1 MQEIIPI
8 VVAFDN
14 NYCVP
19 AGVSLYSMLANA
31 KRERERERVKLFYK
45 IHCLVEDLSL
55 ENIAKLEETIA
66 PFSAFSSIEFLDI
79 SNNNAPKEN
88 QEIKKNQAVKS
99 DHYQNIDPIIANKI
113 EELFT
118 KLSDFSQKRFSK
130 MIMCRFFF
138 ASLFPQYDKMIM
150 FDVDTLFVN
159 DMSESFFIPLET
171 HYFGAVREKD
181 LIAMDRNSAKDLYE
195 LRQMHA
201 KSIGVADAFP
211 DLEEAQILFDNYFN
225 AGFLALNLKSWREE
239 NLENQLVGF
248 FLLKNEKLLFND
260 QDALCFVCRGRI
272 LELPYSYNAHPSFL
286 DTPSFPSIKEARM
299 LHFWGDKPWK
309 LLSVM
314 GAKKWH
320 EVLIQTPFKDAYFN
334 ALFLDRLFESLQNR
348 DKEIKRRD
356 ERIIEEVQAVQARD
370 KEIHALK
377 KILSFSDRRHSFEF
391 LLPRLS
397 SKLLIEFLLFKVK
410 QKVKRLIKRVF

>member
-14 NYCVP
+14 HYCIP
-19 AGVSLYSMLANA
+19 AGVSLFSMLANA

-45 IHCLVEDLSL
+45 IHCLVEGLSL

-79 SNNNAPKEN
+79 TDEELEPRHNYYKLDALIAS
-88 QEIKKNQAVKS
+88 EIKKL
-99 DHYQNIDPIIANKI
+99 Y
-113 EELFT
+113 L
-118 KLSDFSQKRFSK
+118 KLNAFSQKRFSK

-138 ASLFPQYDKMIM
+138 ASLFPQYDKMIA
-150 FDVDTLFVN
+150 FDVDTLFVG
-159 DMSESFFIPLET
+159 DISESFFIPLET

-181 LIAMDRNSAKDLYE
+181 LIAMDKNSAKDLYE

-201 KSIGVADAFP
+201 KTIGVADAFP
-211 DLEEAQILFDNYFN
+211 NLKEAQILFDNYFN

-239 NLENQLVGF
+239 NLENQLIGF

-286 DTPSFPSIKEARM
+286 DTPSFPSLKEARM

-309 LLSVM
+309 LLSVI

-320 EVLIQTPFKDAYFN
+320 EALIQTPFKDAYFN
-334 ALFLDRLFESLQNR
+334 APFLDHLFESLQ
-348 DKEIKRRD
+348 ET
-356 ERIIEEVQAVQARD
+356 Q
-370 KEIHALK
+370 EIHALN
-377 KILSFSDRRHSFEF
+377 KILSFSDKWHSFEF

-397 SKLLIEFLLFKVK
+397 SKLLIEFLLFKIK
-410 QKVKRLIKRVF
+410 QKMKRLIKRVF

>member
-8 VVAFDN
+8 VVVFDN
-14 NYCVP
+14 HYCIP
-19 AGVSLYSMLANA
+19 AGVSLFSMLANA
-31 KRERERERVKLFYK
+31 KRERERERVKLFYQ
-45 IHCLVEDLSL
+45 IHCLVEGLSL

-79 SNNNAPKEN
+79 SNEELEPRHNYYKLDALIAN
-88 QEIKKNQAVKS
+88 EIKKL
-99 DHYQNIDPIIANKI
+99 Y
-113 EELFT
+113 L
-118 KLSDFSQKRFSK
+118 KLNTFSQKRFSK

-201 KSIGVADAFP
+201 KTIGVADAFP
-211 DLEEAQILFDNYFN
+211 NLEEAQILFDNYFN
-225 AGFLALNLKSWREE
+225 AGFLALNLKLWREE
-239 NLENQLVGF
+239 NLENQLIGF
-248 FLLKNEKLLFND
+248 FLLKNEKLLFSD

-286 DTPSFPSIKEARM
+286 DTPSFPSIKEACM

-309 LLSVM
+309 LLSVI

-320 EVLIQTPFKDAYFN
+320 EALIQTPFKDAYFN
-334 ALFLDRLFESLQNR
+334 APFLDHLFESLQNK
-348 DKEIKRRD
+348 DKET
-356 ERIIEEVQAVQARD
+356 Q
-370 KEIHALK
+370 EIHALK
-377 KILSFSDRRHSFEF
+377 KALSFSDKRHSFEF

-397 SKLLIEFLLFKVK
+397 SKLLIEFLLFKAK

>member
-1 MQEIIPI
+1 MQEIVPI

-14 NYCVP
+14 NYCIP
-19 AGVSLYSMLANA
+19 AGVSLYSMLAHA
-31 KRERERERVKLFYK
+31 KRERERVKLFYQ
-45 IHCLVEDLSL
+45 IHCLVENLSL

-79 SNNNAPKEN
+79 TDKELEPRHN
-88 QEIKKNQAVKS
+88 YRKLDPLIASEIKKL
-99 DHYQNIDPIIANKI
+99 Y
-113 EELFT
+113 L
-118 KLSDFSQKRFSK
+118 KLNAFSQKRFSK

-181 LIAMDRNSAKDLYE
+181 LIAMNRNSAKDLYE

-201 KSIGVADAFP
+201 KTIGVTDAFP
-211 DLEEAQILFDNYFN
+211 NLEEAQILFDNYFN
-225 AGFLALNLKSWREE
+225 AGFLALNLKLWREE
-239 NLENQLVGF
+239 NLENQLIGF

-309 LLSVM
+309 LLSVI

-320 EVLIQTPFKDAYFN
+320 EILIQTPFKDAYFN
-334 ALFLDRLFESLQNR
+334 APFLDHLFESLQNK
-348 DKEIKRRD
+348 DKET
-356 ERIIEEVQAVQARD
+356 Q
-370 KEIHALK
+370 EIHALK
-377 KILSFSDRRHSFEF
+377 KALSFSDRRHSFEF

-397 SKLLIEFLLFKVK
+397 SNLLVGFLLFKIK
-410 QKVKRLIKRVF
+410 QKVKRLIKKMLKVFFKI

>member
-14 NYCVP
+14 NYCIP
-19 AGVSLYSMLANA
+19 AGVSLFSMLAHA
-31 KRERERERVKLFYK
+31 KRERERERVKLFYQ

-79 SNNNAPKEN
+79 TDKELEPRHN
-88 QEIKKNQAVKS
+88 YRKLDPLIASEIKKL
-99 DHYQNIDPIIANKI
+99 Y
-113 EELFT
+113 L
-118 KLSDFSQKRFSK
+118 KLNAFSQKRFSK

-150 FDVDTLFVN
+150 FDVDTLFV
-159 DMSESFFIPLET
+159 DDISESFFIPLET

-181 LIAMDRNSAKDLYE
+181 LIAINRNSAKDLYE

-211 DLEEAQILFDNYFN
+211 DLKEAQILFENYFN
-225 AGFLALNLKSWREE
+225 SGFLALNLKSWRKE
-239 NLENQLVGF
+239 NLENQLIGF
-248 FLLKNEKLLFND
+248 FLLKNEKLLFSD

-286 DTPSFPSIKEARM
+286 DTPSFPSIKEVRM

-309 LLSVM
+309 LLSVI

-320 EVLIQTPFKDAYFN
+320 EALIQTPFKDAYFN
-334 ALFLDRLFESLQNR
+334 ASFLDHLFESFQN
-348 DKEIKRRD
+348 K
-356 ERIIEEVQAVQARD
+356 RIIEEVQALQARD
-370 KEIHALK
+370 KEIHALN
-377 KILSFSDRRHSFEF
+377 KILSFSDKRYSFEF

-397 SKLLIEFLLFKVK
+397 SKLLIEFLLFKAK

>member
-14 NYCVP
+14 NYCIP
-19 AGVSLYSMLANA
+19 AGVSLFSMLANA
-31 KRERERERVKLFYK
+31 KRERERERVKLFYQ
-45 IHCLVEDLSL
+45 IHCLVEDLSA

-79 SNNNAPKEN
+79 TDKELEPRHNYRKLDPLIASEIRKLYLKLNA
-88 QEIKKNQAVKS
+88 
-99 DHYQNIDPIIANKI
+99 
-113 EELFT
+113 
-118 KLSDFSQKRFSK
+118 FSQKRFSK

-181 LIAMDRNSAKDLYE
+181 LIAMNRNSAKDLYE

-211 DLEEAQILFDNYFN
+211 NLEEAQILFDNYFN
-225 AGFLALNLKSWREE
+225 SGFLALNLKSWRKE
-239 NLENQLVGF
+239 NLENQLIGF
-248 FLLKNEKLLFND
+248 FLLKNEKLLFSD

-309 LLSVM
+309 LLSVI

-320 EVLIQTPFKDAYFN
+320 EILIQTPFKDAYFN
-334 ALFLDRLFESLQNR
+334 APFLDHLFESLQNR
-348 DKEIKRRD
+348 DKET
-356 ERIIEEVQAVQARD
+356 Q
-370 KEIHALK
+370 EIHALN
-377 KILSFSDRRHSFEF
+377 KILSFSDKRHSFEF

-397 SKLLIEFLLFKVK
+397 SKLLIEFLLFKIK

>member
-1 MQEIIPI
+1 MQEIVPI

-14 NYCVP
+14 NYCIP

-31 KRERERERVKLFYK
+31 KRERERVKLFYK

-79 SNNNAPKEN
+79 TDKELEPRHN
-88 QEIKKNQAVKS
+88 YRKLDPLIASEIKKL
-99 DHYQNIDPIIANKI
+99 Y
-113 EELFT
+113 L
-118 KLSDFSQKRFSK
+118 KLNAFSQKRFSK

-138 ASLFPQYDKMIM
+138 VSLFPQYDKMIM

-159 DMSESFFIPLET
+159 DISESFFIPLDD

-181 LIAMDRNSAKDLYE
+181 LIAMNRNSAKNLYE

-201 KSIGVADAFP
+201 KTIGVANNFP
-211 DLEEAQILFDNYFN
+211 NLKEAQILFDNYFN
-225 AGFLALNLKSWREE
+225 AGFLALNLKSWRKE
-239 NLENQLVGF
+239 NLENQLMGF

-309 LLSVM
+309 LLSVI

-320 EVLIQTPFKDAYFN
+320 EALIQTPFKDAYFN
-334 ALFLDRLFESLQNR
+334 APFLDHLFESLQNR
-348 DKEIKRRD
+348 DKEI
-356 ERIIEEVQAVQARD
+356 
-370 KEIHALK
+370 HALHQ
-377 KILSFSDRRHSFEF
+377 ILSFSDKRYSFES
-391 LLPRLS
+391 LLPKFS
-397 SKLLIEFLLFKVK
+397 SKLLIEFLFFKAK
-410 QKVKRLIKRVF
+410 QKVKRLIRKV

>member
-1 MQEIIPI
+1 ME
-8 VVAFDN
+8 
-14 NYCVP
+14 
-19 AGVSLYSMLANA
+19 G
-31 KRERERERVKLFYK
+31 
-45 IHCLVEDLSL
+45 LSL
-55 ENIAKLEETIA
+55 KNIAKLEETIA

-113 EELFT
+113 EGLFT

-159 DMSESFFIPLET
+159 DISESFFIPLET

-181 LIAMDRNSAKDLYE
+181 LIAINRNSAKDLYE

-201 KSIGVADAFP
+201 KTIGVADAFP
-211 DLEEAQILFDNYFN
+211 NLEEAQILFDNYFN
-225 AGFLALNLKSWREE
+225 AGFLALNLKSWRKE
-239 NLENQLVGF
+239 NLENQLIGF

-286 DTPSFPSIKEARM
+286 DTPSFPSIKEACM

-309 LLSVM
+309 LLSVI

-320 EVLIQTPFKDAYFN
+320 EALIQTPFKDAYFN
-334 ALFLDRLFESLQNR
+334 APFLDHLFE
-348 DKEIKRRD
+348 
-356 ERIIEEVQAVQARD
+356 IIEEVQAVQARD
-370 KEIHALK
+370 KEIQNRDKEIHAFNK
-377 KILSFSDRRHSFEF
+377 ALSFSDKRYSFEF
-391 LLPRLS
+391 LLPRFS
-397 SKLLIEFLLFKVK
+397 SNLLVGFLLFKAK

>member
-1 MQEIIPI
+1 ME
-8 VVAFDN
+8 N
-14 NYCVP
+14 
-19 AGVSLYSMLANA
+19 
-31 KRERERERVKLFYK
+31 
-45 IHCLVEDLSL
+45 LSL

-79 SNNNAPKEN
+79 TDKELEPRHN
-88 QEIKKNQAVKS
+88 YYKLDALIASEIKKL
-99 DHYQNIDPIIANKI
+99 Y
-113 EELFT
+113 L
-118 KLSDFSQKRFSK
+118 KLNSFSQKRFSK

-150 FDVDTLFVN
+150 FDVDTLFV
-159 DMSESFFIPLET
+159 DDISESFFIPLGT

-201 KSIGVADAFP
+201 KTIGVADAFP
-211 DLEEAQILFDNYFN
+211 NLEEAQILFDNYFN
-225 AGFLALNLKSWREE
+225 AGFLALNLKLWRKE
-239 NLENQLVGF
+239 NLENQLIAF

-309 LLSVM
+309 LFSAI

-320 EVLIQTPFKDAYFN
+320 EALIQTPFKDAYFN
-334 ALFLDRLFESLQNR
+334 APFLDHLFESFQNK
-348 DKEIKRRD
+348 DKEI
-356 ERIIEEVQAVQARD
+356 Q
-370 KEIHALK
+370 EIHALN
-377 KILSFSDRRHSFEF
+377 KILSFSDKRHSFEF

-397 SKLLIEFLLFKVK
+397 SKLLVEFLLFKIK

>member
-1 MQEIIPI
+1 M
-8 VVAFDN
+8 
-14 NYCVP
+14 
-19 AGVSLYSMLANA
+19 
-31 KRERERERVKLFYK
+31 
-45 IHCLVEDLSL
+45 EDLSL

-66 PFSAFSSIEFLDI
+66 SFSAFSSIEFLDI
-79 SNNNAPKEN
+79 TDKELEPRHN
-88 QEIKKNQAVKS
+88 YRKLDALIASEIKKL
-99 DHYQNIDPIIANKI
+99 Y
-113 EELFT
+113 L
-118 KLSDFSQKRFSK
+118 KLNAFSQKRFSK

-159 DMSESFFIPLET
+159 DMSESFFIPLGT

-181 LIAMDRNSAKDLYE
+181 LIVINRNSAKDLYE

-225 AGFLALNLKSWREE
+225 AGFLALNLKSWRKE
-239 NLENQLVGF
+239 NLENQLIGF
-248 FLLKNEKLLFND
+248 FLLKNEKLLFPE
-260 QDALCFVCRGRI
+260 QDTLCFVCRGRI

-286 DTPSFPSIKEARM
+286 DTPSFPSIKEVCM

-309 LLSVM
+309 LLSVI
-314 GAKKWH
+314 GTKKWH
-320 EVLIQTPFKDAYFN
+320 ETLIQTPFKDAS
-334 ALFLDRLFESLQNR
+334 FLDHLFE
-348 DKEIKRRD
+348 
-356 ERIIEEVQAVQARD
+356 IIEQVQAVQARD

-377 KILSFSDRRHSFEF
+377 KALSFSDKRHSFEF

-397 SKLLIEFLLFKVK
+397 SKLLIEFLLFKAK
-410 QKVKRLIKRVF
+410 QKAKRLIRRVF

>member
-14 NYCVP
+14 NYCIP
-19 AGVSLYSMLANA
+19 AGVSLFSMLANA
-31 KRERERERVKLFYK
+31 KRERERERERVKLFYQ
-45 IHCLVEDLSL
+45 IHCLVENLST

-79 SNNNAPKEN
+79 SNEELEPRHNYRKLDPLIAS
-88 QEIKKNQAVKS
+88 EIKKL
-99 DHYQNIDPIIANKI
+99 Y
-113 EELFT
+113 L
-118 KLSDFSQKRFSK
+118 KLNAFSQKRFSK

-159 DMSESFFIPLET
+159 DMSESFFIPLEA

-211 DLEEAQILFDNYFN
+211 NLEEAQILFENYFN
-225 AGFLALNLKSWREE
+225 AGFLALNLKLWREE
-239 NLENQLVGF
+239 NLENQLIEF
-248 FLLKNEKLLFND
+248 FIVKNEKLLFND
-260 QDALCFVCRGRI
+260 QDTLCFVCRGRI

-286 DTPSFPSIKEARM
+286 DTPSFPSLKEARM

-309 LLSVM
+309 LLSVI

-320 EVLIQTPFKDAYFN
+320 EALIQTPFKDAYFN
-334 ALFLDRLFESLQNR
+334 ASFLDHLFESLQNK
-348 DKEIKRRD
+348 DKET
-356 ERIIEEVQAVQARD
+356 Q
-370 KEIHALK
+370 EIHALN
-377 KILSFSDRRHSFEF
+377 KILSFSDKRHSFEF

-397 SKLLIEFLLFKVK
+397 SKLLIEFLLFKAK
-410 QKVKRLIKRVF
+410 QKVKRLIKRV

>member
-1 MQEIIPI
+1 ME
-8 VVAFDN
+8 N
-14 NYCVP
+14 
-19 AGVSLYSMLANA
+19 
-31 KRERERERVKLFYK
+31 
-45 IHCLVEDLSL
+45 LSA

-79 SNNNAPKEN
+79 TLSSEKLEPRHNHYKLDALIAN
-88 QEIKKNQAVKS
+88 EIKKL
-99 DHYQNIDPIIANKI
+99 Y
-113 EELFT
+113 L
-118 KLSDFSQKRFSK
+118 KLNAFSQKRFSK

-138 ASLFPQYDKMIM
+138 ASLFPQYDKIIM

-159 DMSESFFIPLET
+159 DMSESFFIPLDN

-201 KSIGVADAFP
+201 KTIGVADAFP
-211 DLEEAQILFDNYFN
+211 NLEEVQILFDNYFN
-225 AGFLALNLKSWREE
+225 AGFLALNLKLWREE
-239 NLENQLVGF
+239 NLENQLIEF
-248 FLLKNEKLLFND
+248 FILKNEKLLFND

-286 DTPSFPSIKEARM
+286 DTPLFPSLKEARM

-309 LLSVM
+309 LLSVI

-320 EVLIQTPFKDAYFN
+320 EILIQTPFKDAYFN
-334 ALFLDRLFESLQNR
+334 APFLNHLFESLQNR
-348 DKEIKRRD
+348 DKET
-356 ERIIEEVQAVQARD
+356 Q
-370 KEIHALK
+370 EIHALK
-377 KILSFSDRRHSFEF
+377 KALSFSDKRYSFEF

-397 SKLLIEFLLFKVK
+397 SKLLVGFSLFKIK
-410 QKVKRLIKRVF
+410 QKVKRLVKKILKAFFKI

>member
-1 MQEIIPI
+1 ME
-8 VVAFDN
+8 N
-14 NYCVP
+14 
-19 AGVSLYSMLANA
+19 
-31 KRERERERVKLFYK
+31 
-45 IHCLVEDLSL
+45 LSA
-55 ENIAKLEETIA
+55 ENVAKLEETIA

-79 SNNNAPKEN
+79 TTNSTPKEN
-88 QEIKKNQAVKS
+88 QETKKNQAVKS
-99 DHYQNIDPIIANKI
+99 DHYQSIDPIITNKI

-138 ASLFPQYDKMIM
+138 ASLFPQYEKIIM

-159 DMSESFFIPLET
+159 DISESFFIPLET

-181 LIAMDRNSAKDLYE
+181 LIAMNRNSAKDLYE

-201 KSIGVADAFP
+201 KSIGVTDAFP
-211 DLEEAQILFDNYFN
+211 NLEEAQILFDNYFN

-239 NLENQLVGF
+239 NLENQLIAF
-248 FLLKNEKLLFND
+248 FLLKNEKLLFSD

-286 DTPSFPSIKEARM
+286 DTPLFPSLKEARM

-309 LLSVM
+309 LLSVI

-334 ALFLDRLFESLQNR
+334 APFLDHLFESLQNK
-348 DKEIKRRD
+348 DKET
-356 ERIIEEVQAVQARD
+356 Q
-370 KEIHALK
+370 EIHALD
-377 KILSFSDRRHSFEF
+377 KILSFSDKRHSFEF

-397 SKLLIEFLLFKVK
+397 SKLLIEFLLFKAK

>member
-1 MQEIIPI
+1 ME
-8 VVAFDN
+8 
-14 NYCVP
+14 
-19 AGVSLYSMLANA
+19 S
-31 KRERERERVKLFYK
+31 
-45 IHCLVEDLSL
+45 LSL
-55 ENIAKLEETIA
+55 KNIAKLEETIA

-79 SNNNAPKEN
+79 TDKELEPRHN
-88 QEIKKNQAVKS
+88 YRKLDPLRASEIKKL
-99 DHYQNIDPIIANKI
+99 Y
-113 EELFT
+113 L
-118 KLSDFSQKRFSK
+118 KLNAFSQKRFSK

-159 DMSESFFIPLET
+159 DMSESFFIPLEA

-181 LIAMDRNSAKDLYE
+181 LIAINRNSAKDLYE

-211 DLEEAQILFDNYFN
+211 DLKEAQILFDNYFN

-239 NLENQLVGF
+239 NLENQLIGF
-248 FLLKNEKLLFND
+248 FLLKNEKLLFPD

-286 DTPSFPSIKEARM
+286 DTPLFPSLKEARM

-309 LLSVM
+309 LLSVI

-320 EVLIQTPFKDAYFN
+320 EVLIETPFKDAYFN
-334 ALFLDRLFESLQNR
+334 APFLNHLFESFQNK
-348 DKEIKRRD
+348 DNEIKRRD

-377 KILSFSDRRHSFEF
+377 KALSFSDRRHSFEF

-397 SKLLIEFLLFKVK
+397 SKLLIEFLLFKIK

>member
-1 MQEIIPI
+1 ME
-8 VVAFDN
+8 
-14 NYCVP
+14 
-19 AGVSLYSMLANA
+19 G
-31 KRERERERVKLFYK
+31 
-45 IHCLVEDLSL
+45 LSL

-79 SNNNAPKEN
+79 SNNNAPKE
-88 QEIKKNQAVKS
+88 EIKKNQAAKS
-99 DHYQNIDPIIANKI
+99 DHYQSIDPIIANKI

-138 ASLFPQYDKMIM
+138 ASLFPQYEKMIM
-150 FDVDTLFVN
+150 FDVDTLFVG
-159 DMSESFFIPLET
+159 DISESFFIPLDD

-181 LIAMDRNSAKDLYE
+181 LIAMNRNSAKNLYE

-201 KSIGVADAFP
+201 KTIGVADAFP
-211 DLEEAQILFDNYFN
+211 NLKEAQILFDNYFN
-225 AGFLALNLKSWREE
+225 AGFLALNLKSWRKE
-239 NLENQLVGF
+239 NLENQLMGF

-286 DTPSFPSIKEARM
+286 DTPSFPSIKEVRM

-309 LLSVM
+309 LFSVI

-320 EVLIQTPFKDAYFN
+320 EALIQTPFKDAYFN
-334 ALFLDRLFESLQNR
+334 APFLDHLFESLQNR
-348 DKEIKRRD
+348 DKEI
-356 ERIIEEVQAVQARD
+356 
-370 KEIHALK
+370 HALN
-377 KILSFSDRRHSFEF
+377 KILSFSDKRHSFES
-391 LLPRLS
+391 LLPKLS
-397 SKLLIEFLLFKVK
+397 SKLLIEFLLFKAK
-410 QKVKRLIKRVF
+410 QKVKRLVKRVF

>member
-14 NYCVP
+14 NYCIP
-19 AGVSLYSMLANA
+19 AGVSLFSMLANA

-79 SNNNAPKEN
+79 TDKELEPRHN
-88 QEIKKNQAVKS
+88 YRKLDALIASEIKKL
-99 DHYQNIDPIIANKI
+99 Y
-113 EELFT
+113 L
-118 KLSDFSQKRFSK
+118 KLNAFSQKRFSK

-159 DMSESFFIPLET
+159 DVSESFFIPLKT

-181 LIAMDRNSAKDLYE
+181 LIAMNRNSAKDLYE
-195 LRQMHA
+195 LRQMRA

-211 DLEEAQILFDNYFN
+211 DLKEAQILFDNYFN
-225 AGFLALNLKSWREE
+225 ARFLALNLKSWREE
-239 NLENQLVGF
+239 NLENQLIAF
-248 FLLKNEKLLFND
+248 FILKNEKLLFND

-286 DTPSFPSIKEARM
+286 DTPSFPSIKEVRM

-309 LLSVM
+309 LLSVI
-314 GAKKWH
+314 GTKKWH
-320 EVLIQTPFKDAYFN
+320 EILIQTPFKDAYFN
-334 ALFLDRLFESLQNR
+334 APFLNHLFE
-348 DKEIKRRD
+348 
-356 ERIIEEVQAVQARD
+356 IIEKVQALQARD
-370 KEIHALK
+370 KEIHALN
-377 KILSFSDRRHSFEF
+377 KILSFSDKRHSFES
-391 LLPRLS
+391 LLPKLS
-397 SKLLIEFLLFKVK
+397 SKLLIEFLLFKAK
-410 QKVKRLIKRVF
+410 QKVKRLIRRV

>member
-1 MQEIIPI
+1 ME
-8 VVAFDN
+8 
-14 NYCVP
+14 
-19 AGVSLYSMLANA
+19 G
-31 KRERERERVKLFYK
+31 
-45 IHCLVEDLSL
+45 LST

-79 SNNNAPKEN
+79 SNEELEPRHNYRKLDPLIAS
-88 QEIKKNQAVKS
+88 EIKKL
-99 DHYQNIDPIIANKI
+99 Y
-113 EELFT
+113 L
-118 KLSDFSQKRFSK
+118 KLNTFSQKRFSK
-130 MIMCRFFF
+130 MIMCRFFS
-138 ASLFPQYDKMIM
+138 ASLFPQYEKMIM
-150 FDVDTLFVN
+150 FDVDTLFVD

-211 DLEEAQILFDNYFN
+211 NLEEAQILFDNYFN
-225 AGFLALNLKSWREE
+225 AGFLALNLKLWREE
-239 NLENQLVGF
+239 NLQNQLIGF

-286 DTPSFPSIKEARM
+286 DTPSFPSIEEARM

-309 LLSVM
+309 LLSVI

-320 EVLIQTPFKDAYFN
+320 EALIQTPFKDAYFN
-334 ALFLDRLFESLQNR
+334 APFLDHLFESFQNK
-348 DKEIKRRD
+348 DNEIKRRD

-370 KEIHALK
+370 KEIHALN
-377 KILSFSDRRHSFEF
+377 KILSFSDKRHSFEF

-397 SKLLIEFLLFKVK
+397 SKLLIEFLLFKIK

>member
-14 NYCVP
+14 NYCIP
-19 AGVSLYSMLANA
+19 AGVSLYSMLAHA
-31 KRERERERVKLFYK
+31 KRERERVKLFYQ
-45 IHCLVEDLSL
+45 IHCLVENLSA

-138 ASLFPQYDKMIM
+138 ASLFPQYEKMIM

-159 DMSESFFIPLET
+159 DISESFFIPLET

-211 DLEEAQILFDNYFN
+211 NLEEAQILFDNYFN
-225 AGFLALNLKSWREE
+225 NGFLALNLKLWREE
-239 NLENQLVGF
+239 NLQNQLIAF

-309 LLSVM
+309 LLSVI

-320 EVLIQTPFKDAYFN
+320 EALIQTPFKDAYFN
-334 ALFLDRLFESLQNR
+334 APFLDHLFESLQNR
-348 DKEIKRRD
+348 DKET
-356 ERIIEEVQAVQARD
+356 Q
-370 KEIHALK
+370 EIHALN
-377 KILSFSDRRHSFEF
+377 KILSFSDKRHSFEF
-391 LLPRLS
+391 LLPRFS
-397 SKLLIEFLLFKVK
+397 SNLLVGFLLFKAK

>member
-1 MQEIIPI
+1 M
-8 VVAFDN
+8 
-14 NYCVP
+14 
-19 AGVSLYSMLANA
+19 
-31 KRERERERVKLFYK
+31 
-45 IHCLVEDLSL
+45 HCLVEDLSL

-79 SNNNAPKEN
+79 SNEGLEPRHNYRKLDLLIAS
-88 QEIKKNQAVKS
+88 EIKKL
-99 DHYQNIDPIIANKI
+99 Y
-113 EELFT
+113 L
-118 KLSDFSQKRFSK
+118 KLNAFSQKRFSK

-181 LIAMDRNSAKDLYE
+181 LIAINRNSAKDLYE

-201 KSIGVADAFP
+201 KTIGVADAFP
-211 DLEEAQILFDNYFN
+211 NLEEAQILFDNYFN
-225 AGFLALNLKSWREE
+225 AGFLALNLKLWREE
-239 NLENQLVGF
+239 NLENQLIAF
-248 FLLKNEKLLFND
+248 FILKNEKLLFTD

-272 LELPYSYNAHPSFL
+272 LELPYSYNAHPSFLDTPSFPNSYNAHPSFL

-309 LLSVM
+309 LLSVI

-320 EVLIQTPFKDAYFN
+320 EVLIETPFKNAYFN
-334 ALFLDRLFESLQNR
+334 APFLDHLFESLQNK
-348 DKEIKRRD
+348 DKET
-356 ERIIEEVQAVQARD
+356 Q
-370 KEIHALK
+370 EIHALK
-377 KILSFSDRRHSFEF
+377 KALSFSDKRYSFEF

-397 SKLLIEFLLFKVK
+397 SKLLIEFLLFKAK

>member
-1 MQEIIPI
+1 MQEVIPI

-14 NYCVP
+14 NYCIP
-19 AGVSLYSMLANA
+19 AGVSLYSMLAHA
-31 KRERERERVKLFYK
+31 KRERERERVKLFYQ
-45 IHCLVEDLSL
+45 IHCLVEDLSA

-79 SNNNAPKEN
+79 TDKELEPRHN
-88 QEIKKNQAVKS
+88 YYKLDALIASEIKKL
-99 DHYQNIDPIIANKI
+99 Y
-113 EELFT
+113 L
-118 KLSDFSQKRFSK
+118 KLNAFSQKRFSK

-138 ASLFPQYDKMIM
+138 ASLFPQYDKIIM

-181 LIAMDRNSAKDLYE
+181 LIAMNRNSAKDLYE

-201 KSIGVADAFP
+201 KTIGVANAFP
-211 DLEEAQILFDNYFN
+211 NLEEAQILFDNYFN
-225 AGFLALNLKSWREE
+225 TGFLALNLKSWREE
-239 NLENQLVGF
+239 NLENQLIGF
-248 FLLKNEKLLFND
+248 FLLKNEKLLFSD

-272 LELPYSYNAHPSFL
+272 LELPYPYNAHPSFL
-286 DTPSFPSIKEARM
+286 DTPSFPSVKEVCM

-309 LLSVM
+309 LFSVI

-320 EVLIQTPFKDAYFN
+320 EALIQTPFKDAYFN
-334 ALFLDRLFESLQNR
+334 APFLDHLFESLQNR
-348 DKEIKRRD
+348 DKET
-356 ERIIEEVQAVQARD
+356 Q
-370 KEIHALK
+370 EIHALK
-377 KILSFSDRRHSFEF
+377 KALSFSDKRHSFEF

-397 SKLLIEFLLFKVK
+397 SKLLIEFLLFKAK
-410 QKVKRLIKRVF
+410 QKAKRLIKRVF

>member
-14 NYCVP
+14 NYCIP
-19 AGVSLYSMLANA
+19 AGVSLFSMLANA
-31 KRERERERVKLFYK
+31 KRERERERERVKLFYQ
-45 IHCLVEDLSL
+45 IHCLVENLST

-79 SNNNAPKEN
+79 SNEELEPRHNYRKLDPLIAS
-88 QEIKKNQAVKS
+88 EIKKL
-99 DHYQNIDPIIANKI
+99 Y
-113 EELFT
+113 L
-118 KLSDFSQKRFSK
+118 KLNAFSQKRFSK

-159 DMSESFFIPLET
+159 DMSESFFIPLEA

-211 DLEEAQILFDNYFN
+211 NLEEAQILFENYFN
-225 AGFLALNLKSWREE
+225 AGFLALNLKLWREE
-239 NLENQLVGF
+239 NLENQLIEF
-248 FLLKNEKLLFND
+248 FIVKNEKLLFSD
-260 QDALCFVCRGRI
+260 QDTLCFVCRGRI

-286 DTPSFPSIKEARM
+286 DTPSFPSLKEARM

-309 LLSVM
+309 LLSVI

-320 EVLIQTPFKDAYFN
+320 EALIQTPFKDAYFN
-334 ALFLDRLFESLQNR
+334 ASFLDHLFESLQNK
-348 DKEIKRRD
+348 DKET
-356 ERIIEEVQAVQARD
+356 Q
-370 KEIHALK
+370 EIHALN
-377 KILSFSDRRHSFEF
+377 KILSFSDKRHSFEF

-397 SKLLIEFLLFKVK
+397 SKLLIEFLLFKAK
-410 QKVKRLIKRVF
+410 QKVKRLIKRV

>member
-1 MQEIIPI
+1 MQEIIPV

-14 NYCVP
+14 NYCIP
-19 AGVSLYSMLANA
+19 AGVSLFSMLAHA
-31 KRERERERVKLFYK
+31 KRERERERVKLFYQ
-45 IHCLVEDLSL
+45 IHCLVEGLSL

-138 ASLFPQYDKMIM
+138 ASLFPQYDKIIM

-181 LIAMDRNSAKDLYE
+181 LIAINRNSAKDLYE

-201 KSIGVADAFP
+201 KTIGVANAFP
-211 DLEEAQILFDNYFN
+211 NLEEAQILFDNYFN
-225 AGFLALNLKSWREE
+225 AGFLALNLKLWREE
-239 NLENQLVGF
+239 NLENQLIGF

-309 LLSVM
+309 LFSVI

-320 EVLIQTPFKDAYFN
+320 EALIQTPFKDAYFN
-334 ALFLDRLFESLQNR
+334 APFLDHLFESFQNR
-348 DKEIKRRD
+348 DKEI
-356 ERIIEEVQAVQARD
+356 QNRD
-370 KEIHALK
+370 KEIHTLN
-377 KILSFSDRRHSFEF
+377 KILSFSDKRHSFEF

-397 SKLLIEFLLFKVK
+397 SKFLIEFLLFKIK

>member
-1 MQEIIPI
+1 ME
-8 VVAFDN
+8 
-14 NYCVP
+14 
-19 AGVSLYSMLANA
+19 G
-31 KRERERERVKLFYK
+31 
-45 IHCLVEDLSL
+45 LSL
-55 ENIAKLEETIA
+55 ENVAKLEETIA

-79 SNNNAPKEN
+79 SNEELEPRHNYRKLDPLIAS
-88 QEIKKNQAVKS
+88 EIKKL
-99 DHYQNIDPIIANKI
+99 Y
-113 EELFT
+113 L
-118 KLSDFSQKRFSK
+118 KLNAFSQKRFSK

-159 DMSESFFIPLET
+159 DISESFFIPLET
-171 HYFGAVREKD
+171 HHFGAVREKD

-211 DLEEAQILFDNYFN
+211 NLEEAQILFDNYFN

-239 NLENQLVGF
+239 NLENQLIGF

-309 LLSVM
+309 LLSVI

-320 EVLIQTPFKDAYFN
+320 EALIQTPFKDAYFN
-334 ALFLDRLFESLQNR
+334 APFLDHLFESLQNR
-348 DKEIKRRD
+348 DKET
-356 ERIIEEVQAVQARD
+356 Q
-370 KEIHALK
+370 EIHALN
-377 KILSFSDRRHSFEF
+377 KILSFSDKRHSFEF

-397 SKLLIEFLLFKVK
+397 SKLLIEFLLFKIK

>member
-14 NYCVP
+14 NYCIP
-19 AGVSLYSMLANA
+19 AGVSLFSMLANA

-45 IHCLVEDLSL
+45 IHCLVEGLSL
-55 ENIAKLEETIA
+55 KNVAKLEETIA

-79 SNNNAPKEN
+79 TDKELEPRHN
-88 QEIKKNQAVKS
+88 YRKLDPLIASEIKKL
-99 DHYQNIDPIIANKI
+99 Y
-113 EELFT
+113 L
-118 KLSDFSQKRFSK
+118 KLNAFSQKRFSK

-138 ASLFPQYDKMIM
+138 ASLFPQYEKMIM

-159 DMSESFFIPLET
+159 DISESFFIPLET

-211 DLEEAQILFDNYFN
+211 NLEEAQILFDNYFN
-225 AGFLALNLKSWREE
+225 AGFLALNLKSWRKE
-239 NLENQLVGF
+239 NLENQLIGF

-286 DTPSFPSIKEARM
+286 DTPSFPSIKEACM

-309 LLSVM
+309 LLSVI

-320 EVLIQTPFKDAYFN
+320 EALIQTPFKDAYFN
-334 ALFLDRLFESLQNR
+334 ASFLDHLFESLQNK
-348 DKEIKRRD
+348 DNEIKRRD
-356 ERIIEEVQAVQARD
+356 ERIIEEVQALQTRD
-370 KEIHALK
+370 KEIHALN

-397 SKLLIEFLLFKVK
+397 SKLLMEFLLFKAK
-410 QKVKRLIKRVF
+410 QKAKRLIKRVF

>member
-1 MQEIIPI
+1 M
-8 VVAFDN
+8 
-14 NYCVP
+14 
-19 AGVSLYSMLANA
+19 
-31 KRERERERVKLFYK
+31 
-45 IHCLVEDLSL
+45 VEDLSA
-55 ENIAKLEETIA
+55 ENVAKLEETIA

-79 SNNNAPKEN
+79 SNEKLEPRHNLLKLDALIAN
-88 QEIKKNQAVKS
+88 EIKKL
-99 DHYQNIDPIIANKI
+99 Y
-113 EELFT
+113 L
-118 KLSDFSQKRFSK
+118 KLHSFSQKRFSK

-159 DMSESFFIPLET
+159 DISESFFIPLET

-181 LIAMDRNSAKDLYE
+181 LIAMNRNSAKDLYE
-195 LRQMHA
+195 LRQMRA
-201 KSIGVADAFP
+201 KTIGVADAFP
-211 DLEEAQILFDNYFN
+211 NLEEAQILFDNYFN
-225 AGFLALNLKSWREE
+225 AGFLALNLKLWREE
-239 NLENQLVGF
+239 NLENQLIAF
-248 FLLKNEKLLFND
+248 FIVKNEKLLFND

-286 DTPSFPSIKEARM
+286 DTRLFPSIKEARM

-309 LLSVM
+309 LLSVI

-320 EVLIQTPFKDAYFN
+320 EVLLQTPFKDAYFN
-334 ALFLDRLFESLQNR
+334 APFLDHLFESFQNR

-370 KEIHALK
+370 KEIQNRDKEIHALN
-377 KILSFSDRRHSFEF
+377 KILSFSDKRYSFEF

-397 SKLLIEFLLFKVK
+397 SKLLVGFLLFKAK
-410 QKVKRLIKRVF
+410 QKVKRLVKKMLKVFFKI

>member
-14 NYCVP
+14 HYCIP

-31 KRERERERVKLFYK
+31 KRERERVKLFYK
-45 IHCLVEDLSL
+45 IHCLVESLSL

-79 SNNNAPKEN
+79 SNEELEPRHNYRKLDALIAS
-88 QEIKKNQAVKS
+88 EIKKL
-99 DHYQNIDPIIANKI
+99 Y
-113 EELFT
+113 L
-118 KLSDFSQKRFSK
+118 KLNAFSQKRFSK

-138 ASLFPQYDKMIM
+138 ASLFPQYDKMIA

-181 LIAMDRNSAKDLYE
+181 LIAMNRNSAKDLYE

-211 DLEEAQILFDNYFN
+211 NLEEAQILFDNYFN
-225 AGFLALNLKSWREE
+225 AGFLALNLKLWREE
-239 NLENQLVGF
+239 NLENQLIEF
-248 FLLKNEKLLFND
+248 FIVKNEKLLFSD

-309 LLSVM
+309 LLSVI

-320 EVLIQTPFKDAYFN
+320 EILIQTPFKDAYFN
-334 ALFLDRLFESLQNR
+334 ASFLDHLFE
-348 DKEIKRRD
+348 
-356 ERIIEEVQAVQARD
+356 IIEKVQAVQARD
-370 KEIHALK
+370 KEIHAFNK
-377 KILSFSDRRHSFEF
+377 ALSFSDKRYSFEF

-397 SKLLIEFLLFKVK
+397 SKFLVGFLLFKIK
-410 QKVKRLIKRVF
+410 QKAKRLIKKILKAFFKI

>member
-1 MQEIIPI
+1 MQEVIP
-8 VVAFDN
+8 VVVVFDN
-14 NYCVP
+14 NYCIP

-31 KRERERERVKLFYK
+31 KRERVKLFYQ
-45 IHCLVEDLSL
+45 IHCLVEGLSL

-79 SNNNAPKEN
+79 SDEELEPRHNYRKLDVLIAN
-88 QEIKKNQAVKS
+88 EIKKL
-99 DHYQNIDPIIANKI
+99 Y
-113 EELFT
+113 L
-118 KLSDFSQKRFSK
+118 KLNAFLQKRFSK

-159 DMSESFFIPLET
+159 DISESFFIPLET

-181 LIAMDRNSAKDLYE
+181 LIAMNRNSAKDLYE

-211 DLEEAQILFDNYFN
+211 NLEEAQILFDNYFN
-225 AGFLALNLKSWREE
+225 AGFLALNLKLWREE
-239 NLENQLVGF
+239 NLENQLITF

-309 LLSVM
+309 LLSVI

-320 EVLIQTPFKDAYFN
+320 EALIQTPFKDAYFN
-334 ALFLDRLFESLQNR
+334 ASFLDHLFESLQN
-348 DKEIKRRD
+348 
-356 ERIIEEVQAVQARD
+356 ARD
-370 KEIHALK
+370 KEIHTLN
-377 KILSFSDRRHSFEF
+377 KILSFSDKRHSFEF

-397 SKLLIEFLLFKVK
+397 SKLLIEFLLFKAK
-410 QKVKRLIKRVF
+410 QKVKRLVKKMLKVFFKI

>member
-1 MQEIIPI
+1 MQDSVIIPI

-14 NYCVP
+14 NYCIP

-45 IHCLVEDLSL
+45 IHCLVESLSL
-55 ENIAKLEETIA
+55 ENISQLEETIA

-79 SNNNAPKEN
+79 SNEELEPRHNYYKLDALIAS
-88 QEIKKNQAVKS
+88 EIKKL
-99 DHYQNIDPIIANKI
+99 Y
-113 EELFT
+113 L
-118 KLSDFSQKRFSK
+118 KLNAFSQKRFSK

-159 DMSESFFIPLET
+159 DISESFFIPLET

-181 LIAMDRNSAKDLYE
+181 LIAMGRNSAKDLYE
-195 LRQMHA
+195 LRQMRA

-225 AGFLALNLKSWREE
+225 AGFLALNLKLWRKE
-239 NLENQLVGF
+239 NLENQLIGF
-248 FLLKNEKLLFND
+248 FILKNEKLLYSD
-260 QDALCFVCRGRI
+260 QDTLCFVCRGRI
-272 LELPYSYNAHPSFL
+272 LELPYEYNAHPSFL
-286 DTPSFPSIKEARM
+286 DTPLFPSIKEACM

-309 LLSVM
+309 LLSVI

-320 EVLIQTPFKDAYFN
+320 EALIQTPFKDAYFN
-334 ALFLDRLFESLQNR
+334 APFLDHLFESLQN
-348 DKEIKRRD
+348 K
-356 ERIIEEVQAVQARD
+356 D

-377 KILSFSDRRHSFEF
+377 KALSFSDKRYSFDF
-391 LLPRLS
+391 LLPRFS
-397 SKLLIEFLLFKVK
+397 FKLLIEFLLFKVK
-410 QKVKRLIKRVF
+410 QKVKRLIKRVV

>member
-1 MQEIIPI
+1 MQEIIP
-8 VVAFDN
+8 VVVTFDN
-14 NYCVP
+14 NYCIP

-31 KRERERERVKLFYK
+31 KRERERERVKLFYQ
-45 IHCLVEDLSL
+45 IHCLVEGLSL

-79 SNNNAPKEN
+79 SNERLEPRHNHYKLDPLIAS
-88 QEIKKNQAVKS
+88 EIKKLS
-99 DHYQNIDPIIANKI
+99 
-113 EELFT
+113 L
-118 KLSDFSQKRFSK
+118 KLNAFSQKRFSK

-138 ASLFPQYDKMIM
+138 ASLFPQYDKIIM
-150 FDVDTLFVN
+150 FDVDTLFVD
-159 DMSESFFIPLET
+159 DMSESFFIPLGT

-181 LIAMDRNSAKDLYE
+181 LIAINRNSAKDLYE

-201 KSIGVADAFP
+201 KSIGVANAFP
-211 DLEEAQILFDNYFN
+211 NLEEAQILFDNYFN
-225 AGFLALNLKSWREE
+225 AGFLALNLKLWREE
-239 NLENQLVGF
+239 NLENQLIGF
-248 FLLKNEKLLFND
+248 FLLKNEKLLFSD

-309 LLSVM
+309 LLSVI

-320 EVLIQTPFKDAYFN
+320 EILIQTPFKDAYFN
-334 ALFLDRLFESLQNR
+334 APFLDHLFESLQNR
-348 DKEIKRRD
+348 DKEI
-356 ERIIEEVQAVQARD
+356 
-370 KEIHALK
+370 HALN

-397 SKLLIEFLLFKVK
+397 SKLLIGFLLFKAK

>member
-1 MQEIIPI
+1 M
-8 VVAFDN
+8 
-14 NYCVP
+14 
-19 AGVSLYSMLANA
+19 
-31 KRERERERVKLFYK
+31 
-45 IHCLVEDLSL
+45 EDLSL

-79 SNNNAPKEN
+79 SNEELEPRHNYYKLDALIAS
-88 QEIKKNQAVKS
+88 EIKKL
-99 DHYQNIDPIIANKI
+99 Y
-113 EELFT
+113 L
-118 KLSDFSQKRFSK
+118 KLNSFSQKRFSK

-150 FDVDTLFVN
+150 FDVDTLFVG
-159 DMSESFFIPLET
+159 DISESFFIPLDD

-181 LIAMDRNSAKDLYE
+181 LIAMNKNSAKDLYE

-211 DLEEAQILFDNYFN
+211 NLEEAQILFDNYFN
-225 AGFLALNLKSWREE
+225 AGFLALNLKSWRKE
-239 NLENQLVGF
+239 NLENQLMGF
-248 FLLKNEKLLFND
+248 FLLKNEKLLFSD

-299 LHFWGDKPWK
+299 LYFWGDKPWK
-309 LLSVM
+309 LFSVI

-320 EVLIQTPFKDAYFN
+320 EALIQTPFKDAYFN
-334 ALFLDRLFESLQNR
+334 ASFLDHLFESFQNR
-348 DKEIKRRD
+348 DNEIKRRD
-356 ERIIEEVQAVQARD
+356 ERIIEEVQALQARD
-370 KEIHALK
+370 KEIHTLN

-391 LLPRLS
+391 LLPKLS
-397 SKLLIEFLLFKVK
+397 SKLLIEFLLFKAK
-410 QKVKRLIKRVF
+410 QKVKRLIKRV